1 MSFFKSVWVI
11 LERNSCRCLGVL
23 GSCRYCR
30 VSWDD
35 VGEDSLCD
43 CWLAIF
49 EGFLI
54 DFFE

>member
-49 EGFLI
+49 EGFSI
-54 DFFE
+54 DFF